1 MRLVL
6 AWILAAVALM
16 SGTYALAQDEID
28 LSYLYIN
35 NPFDD
40 NLLCTVDEAL
50 AFYEALDEY
59 TSLVE
64 AISNLDGPL
73 QLFLWSAR
81 FTQWFNE
88 AEQDSYGAGN
98 PTVALERDA
107 YYLVIQHLIG
117 EDVEPLEQSAY
128 ARALEMAA
136 ADRERLAAVEST
148 PVEELAINL
157 AVTEVPLCTVGQ
169 AMAFY
174 STFDG
179 FYVESGGLES
189 IKDSESLRDW
199 AHQIH
204 AWSDEN
210 WTPLLQERC
219 GQMQSFIGFL
229 ETSAYGAAL
238 HNMVIGGQETLE
250 VFYDTMD
257 ILYDWIAEE
266 MAALEPY
273 MAA

>member
-1 MRLVL
+1 MQVLTVRLL
-6 AWILAAVALM
+6 IALALM
-16 SGTYALAQDEID
+16 SGTFALAQDEID
-28 LSYLYIN
+28 LTYLYIN

-40 NLLCTVDEAL
+40 NLLCTADEAL

-59 TSLVE
+59 PSHVE
-64 AISNLDGPL
+64 AIRNIDGPL

-88 AEQDSYGAGN
+88 AEQDCYGAGN
-98 PTVALERDA
+98 LTVALERNA
-107 YYLVIQHLIG
+107 YYLVIQHMIG
-117 EDVEPLEQSAY
+117 EEAELPEQTAY
-128 ARALEMAA
+128 TRALEMAA
-136 ADRERLAAVEST
+136 ADRELLAADESI
-148 PVEELAINL
+148 PDEELAINL
-157 AVTEVPLCTVGQ
+157 AVTEVPLCTIGQ

-179 FYVESGGLES
+179 FYVESGGLEG
-189 IKDSESLRDW
+189 IKDSDSLGDW
-199 AHQIH
+199 TKQIH

-210 WTPLLQERC
+210 WTPLLEEHC
-219 GQMQSFIGFL
+219 GQMKSFIGFL

-238 HNMVIGGQETLE
+238 HNMVIGGQKTLE

-266 MAALEPY
+266 MAALESY
-273 MAA
+273 MDE